1 MERCLPEIRNLLKV
15 NKKYWKED
23 QLKIKKLKPL
33 KMKRNVMKQNLT
45 LSKRTRKLKLE
56 LKFKLVL
63 QMNLRRLLKR
73 IMLVIQTSHER
84 S

>member
-63 QMNLRRLLKR
+63 QMNLKRLLKR
-73 IMLVIQTSHER
+73 IMMNKSLPSLY
-84 S
+84 

>member
-63 QMNLRRLLKR
+63 QMNLKRLLKR
-73 IMLVIQTSHER
+73 IMINKSLPSLY
-84 S
+84 